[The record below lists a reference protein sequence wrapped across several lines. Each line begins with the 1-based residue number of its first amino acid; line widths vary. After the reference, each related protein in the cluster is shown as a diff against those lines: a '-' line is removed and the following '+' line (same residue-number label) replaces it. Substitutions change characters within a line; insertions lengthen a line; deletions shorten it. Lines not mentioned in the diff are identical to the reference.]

1 MESAV
6 RPLSRAEARSAI
18 VNTEP
23 SEGRIRLPAGFDA
36 LRWDDLDYLGWRD
49 PRAPQRAF
57 LVAEGADGRALG
69 AVLRQS
75 PSHAETGGRAVMCAL
90 CHFTRR
96 FNEVALFAAPRPS
109 SDKRRRLSTV
119 GILVCTDLDCGRNVL
134 ATPVRGPLD
143 PPAEEVVRARRA
155 GLRTRTLAF
164 LHGLTD
170 GTGTAR
176 TRR

>member
-1 MESAV
+1 M
-6 RPLSRAEARSAI
+6 RPLSRAEARAAI
-18 VNTEP
+18 VNTDP
-23 SEGRIRLPAGFDA
+23 SEGKVRLPAHFDA
-36 LRWDDLDYLGWRD
+36 LRWADLDYLGWRD

-57 LVAEGADGRALG
+57 LVAEGLDGRVLG

-90 CHFTRR
+90 CRFTRR

-109 SDKRRRLSTV
+109 FDKRRRLSTV

-134 ATPVRGPLD
+134 AAPVRGPLD

-170 GTGTAR
+170 GAGTTR
-176 TRR
+176 TRS